1 MDTQV
6 EIIEDT
12 VAFLL
17 GIINNMDR
25 TKAVMI
31 TTYPNWDG
39 TDTAEFR
46 TNTIARL
53 NQAIAKIGRL

>member
-25 TKAVMI
+25 TKATMI
-31 TTYPNWDG
+31 TTYPNWDS

-46 TNTIARL
+46 TQTIARL